1 MKKKYIVLFIFV
13 MLLLVVPSKVHG
25 QTFYLGYGEY
35 EYTVFPI
42 EEQLDLEV
50 EKIFKDG
57 EEVYR
62 YRDREYLILP
72 DKIVVYHRF
81 FDIKNEMITNVPL
94 TDFEIIEDYDL
105 ETMNHCTSS
114 IHIQYK
120 GTKIDKMVYIEIENY
135 IKVPSEIIIKDNTFD
150 IWDYI
155 ETDVEP
161 KEDIKIIGDYDLTKN
176 GRYDLLITYC
186 NVEEKTTLVVDIEE
200 PQERENEIPI
210 ESSKNEILKEKEKEV
225 SREAVNVQIISNE
238 EQFNR
243 NDEMKVPIKDSALHK
258 QESCCSIPKPKVICN
273 VKKERNHLFYY
284 VSYAFYGTVTILLS
298 IIVVRKK

>member
-1 MKKKYIVLFIFV
+1 MKRKCIFLFMFVLF
-13 MLLLVVPSKVHG
+13 LLIVPSKVHG

-35 EYTVFPI
+35 EYS
-42 EEQLDLEV
+42 EEVVEERLDLEV

-57 EEVYR
+57 KEVYR

-81 FDIKNEMITNVPL
+81 FDIKNEMITNIPL
-94 TDFEIIEDYDL
+94 EDFQIIEDYDL

-135 IKVPSEIIIKDNTFD
+135 IKVPNEIIIKDNTFN

-176 GRYDLLITYC
+176 GRYELWITYC

-200 PQERENEIPI
+200 PQEKIDTPI
-210 ESSKNEILKEKEKEV
+210 EDVKNEILKDSEKEV

-238 EQFNR
+238 EQVNR
-243 NDEMKVPIKDSALHK
+243 NDEMKVPIKDSVLQK

>member
-1 MKKKYIVLFIFV
+1 MRRKCIFLFMFVLF
-13 MLLLVVPSKVHG
+13 LLIVPSKVHG
-25 QTFYLGYGEY
+25 QTFYLGYGKY
-35 EYTVFPI
+35 EYS
-42 EEQLDLEV
+42 EEVVEERLDLEV

-57 EEVYR
+57 KEVYR

-81 FDIKNEMITNVPL
+81 FNIKDEMITNVSL
-94 TDFEIIEDYDL
+94 EDFQIIEDYDL

-135 IKVPSEIIIKDNTFD
+135 IKVPNEIIIKDNTFN

-176 GRYDLLITYC
+176 GRYELLITYC

-200 PQERENEIPI
+200 SQEKIDTPI
-210 ESSKNEILKEKEKEV
+210 EDVKNEILERQEKAVLEELVSVEAIPDKRQFNERDEVEISTKEV
-225 SREAVNVQIISNE
+225 RDQ
-238 EQFNR
+238 
-243 NDEMKVPIKDSALHK
+243 K
-258 QESCCSIPKPKVICN
+258 QEPCCSTPKSKVVCN
-273 VKKERNHLFYY
+273 LKKQENNLFYSISY
-284 VSYAFYGTVTILLS
+284 VFYGVVIILLS